1 VILTA
6 EILRTK
12 YAASGCQCK
21 DEQRNARMRIGIACS
36 AGSYKGVFVH
46 GVLAGL
52 NERGFKVDIYAAS
65 SSTAAAAAYAAV
77 GDLPSLKGPEHW
89 SRMYAGY
96 LANDYDV
103 SKAVLEAIPE
113 YTERLQGALFSQHAT
128 RFAVAVSAVITKEA
142 EESTQGLGARRLG
155 QQLVLATR
163 KRDRSWADKHLQVR
177 LFETGNPSARF
188 KLTPQNMNEVFYATT
203 RMLHAWKA
211 PAWID
216 GQPYVDASY
225 TCTCPALQLAEMGC
239 AEIVAISPEVGTLYR
254 DFFQSVEMPSR
265 YLDARIHLVRPR
277 RELADM
283 GVDYM
288 KVTDEGLHL
297 AYELGVD
304 AGEEFAESCAISTA
318 P

>member
-1 VILTA
+1 VEIQKNEFA
-6 EILRTK
+6 ERGCK
-12 YAASGCQCK
+12 CKEEHRSG
-21 DEQRNARMRIGIACS
+21 RMRIGVACS

-52 NERGFKVDIYAAS
+52 NERGFKIDIYAAS
-65 SSTAAAAAYAAV
+65 SSTAAAAAYAAA
-77 GDLPSLKGPEHW
+77 GDLPYLKGPEHW
-89 SRMYAGY
+89 RRMYAGY
-96 LANDYDV
+96 LANDHDV

-113 YTERLQGALFSQHAT
+113 YTQRLQRALFEHDAT
-128 RFAVAVSAVITKEA
+128 RFAVAVSAVTTEEA
-142 EESTQGLGARRLG
+142 KKLTQGPGARRLG

-163 KRDRSWADKHLQVR
+163 KRDRSWADRHLQVR

-188 KLTPQNMNEVFYATT
+188 KLTRTNMNEVFYATT
-203 RMLHAWKA
+203 RMLHAWKE
-211 PAWID
+211 PASID

-225 TCTCPALQLAEMGC
+225 TCMCPALELAEMGC
-239 AEIVAISPEVGTLYR
+239 AEVVAVSPELGPLYR
-254 DFFQSVEMPSR
+254 DFFQSREVPTS
-265 YLDARIHLVRPR
+265 YLDAHIHLIRPK

-297 AYELGVD
+297 AYELGVN
-304 AGEEFAESCAISTA
+304 AAEEFTESCAISPA